1 MFNIFQNASE
11 KRVFQCLFHLPPLTV
26 NAEWLAGNIGKP
38 GIKVLDATSHLPTLG
53 RNAKEEHL
61 ACRIAGA
68 GWFDIDKIA
77 DKSSKLP
84 HTLPSAE
91 FFQSKMQ
98 ALGIENDDYVIVYC
112 DSVFLSAARAWWM
125 LRLFGH
131 DRVSVL
137 DGGLRSW
144 LAISG
149 TTESGLR
156 TPTHRGGFTVRASV
170 GAQMIPIASLRQLVE
185 QGVAGQIADARSPG
199 RFAGIDPEPRA
210 GLRSGHM
217 PGASNVP
224 IASLINNEGGLR
236 SLDDIATAFKAGGIN
251 PALPVITTCGSGVT
265 ACGLAL
271 GLALLG
277 NENVRV
283 YDGSWSEWGASDAP
297 IEAGD

>member
-1 MFNIFQNASE
+1 MSSS
-11 KRVFQCLFHLPPLTV
+11 PSTPLTV
-26 NAEWLAGNIGKP
+26 SAEWLATNIGNP
-38 GIKVLDATSHLPTLG
+38 SIKILDATSHLPTLG
-53 RNAKEEHL
+53 RNANEEHF

-68 GWFDIDKIA
+68 GRFDIDKIA
-77 DKSSKLP
+77 EKSSKLP

-91 FFQSKMQ
+91 LFQSKMR
-98 ALGIENDDYVIVYC
+98 ALGLKNDDYVIVYC

-137 DGGLRSW
+137 DGGLKSW

-149 TTESGLR
+149 ATDSGPAA
-156 TPTHRGGFTVRASV
+156 PTSPSGFTVRASV
-170 GAQMIPIASLRQLVE
+170 GAQMISIEKLRELVE
-185 QGVAGQIADARSPG
+185 QNAAGQIADARSPG

-210 GLRSGHM
+210 GLRAGHM
-217 PGASNVP
+217 PGASNIP
-224 IASLINNEGGLR
+224 IASLINDEGGLR
-236 SLDDIATAFKAGGIN
+236 SPDEIAKSFLAGGID
-251 PALPVITTCGSGVT
+251 PSLPVITTCGSGIT

-277 NENVRV
+277 NENVSV

-297 IEAGD
+297 IKAVDYYPNKIS